1 MNSRKTNRGGIQLNH
16 TIRNNSIKRRNE
28 RSKTREMVI
37 MGLSIALVYVA
48 TLIQFELPTPN
59 GGGLVHLGTGMSYIL
74 ALVYGKKVGAVS
86 GSVAMGMFDIFSKYT
101 IWAPTTI
108 ITRAIMGYVVGKIAT
123 KNGESG
129 NSFTRNAIAIVV
141 GGAIMIAGYYVGE
154 AVTFGNWITPAAS
167 VGGNLLQIIVGGAGA
182 LAIVPA
188 LKKSK
193 VL

>member
-1 MNSRKTNRGGIQLNH
+1 MNQ
-16 TIRNNSIKRRNE
+16 TINTKSVGRRTEKN
-28 RSKTREMVI
+28 KTRELVI

-48 TLIQFELPTPN
+48 TLIQFEMPTPN

-74 ALVYGKKVGAVS
+74 ALVFGRKVGAVS
-86 GSVAMGMFDIFSKYT
+86 GSLAMGMFDIFSKYT

-108 ITRAIMGYVVGKIAT
+108 ITRAIMGYVVGSIAT
-123 KNGESG
+123 KDGESG
-129 NSFTRNAIAIVV
+129 DSFVRNIIAIVV
-141 GGAIMIAGYYVGE
+141 GGVIMIAGYYIGE
-154 AVTFGNWITPAAS
+154 SVTFGNWITPAAS
-167 VGGNLLQIIVGGAGA
+167 VGGNLLQIVVGGAGA

>member
-1 MNSRKTNRGGIQLNH
+1 MNSRIINRGGIQLNH
-16 TIRNNSIKRRNE
+16 TIENSSIKRRSE

-74 ALVYGKKVGAVS
+74 ALVYGKKIGAVS
-86 GSVAMGMFDIFSKYT
+86 GSVAMGMFDILSKYT

-108 ITRAIMGYVVGKIAT
+108 ITRAIMGYVVGMIAT

-129 NSFTRNAIAIVV
+129 DSFARNAIAIVV

>member
-1 MNSRKTNRGGIQLNH
+1 MNH
-16 TIRNNSIKRRNE
+16 TIENNSIKRRSE

-86 GSVAMGMFDIFSKYT
+86 GSVAMGMFDILSKYT

-108 ITRAIMGYVVGKIAT
+108 ITRAIMGYVVGTIAT

-129 NSFTRNAIAIVV
+129 DSFARNAIAIVV

-167 VGGNLLQIIVGGAGA
+167 IGGNLLQIIVGGAGA